1 MVLSSETTVN
11 PQTFSTVLMEVH
23 HEKEKTLRKTE
34 KEENQRRESKEK
46 EP

>member
-1 MVLSSETTVN
+1 MVLSSETTEHSH
-11 PQTFSTVLMEVH
+11 TFSTVLMEVH
-23 HEKEKTLRKTE
+23 HEKEKTLRKKE